1 MDKVF
6 RFSIDYQFD
15 LLKFT
20 VTDKYGYKA
29 LELYNDSNFSLVE
42 HSLIAYCLK
51 KYYKQKR
58 KVPKNKNVFKEYV
71 LSVIKAE
78 SFHKE
83 ISIDD
88 RDHILSLIDD
98 MYKGYVKDGQEIL
111 DQCMEFVSYVELRD
125 LIEGFDLNKFSEYG
139 NFVKK
144 AQKIISI
151 KDARK
156 RDAGSFLV
164 KDIKQR
170 QFDRQDKPNIV
181 PTPFRQINKATNAG
195 GYTKGSIIV
204 LLDKPKQF
212 KTAGLVNVARGYLR
226 KKKKIFYVDLENG
239 AEELFTRIE
248 QSLTNKDK
256 KDILSGR
263 YDKDVQKVLRKYKRL
278 GTELYLKRF
287 PTSITMAHV
296 AQEMDTIYREYG
308 IQFDVVIFDYMAL
321 MNSISGAVDD
331 NKRISDVYL
340 DAANLAQEYN
350 IEHIWT
356 AHHVTR
362 DAFRNEAS
370 RYVDRD
376 IAKCIDIVRHAQAIW
391 GLNRTL
397 DEKDK
402 DIMRMELVV
411 QRDGKQEAK
420 ALFEVN
426 PDTQRMDEFT
436 IEQRNLYDEMT
447 RKALEER
454 GSDL

>member
-6 RFSIDYQFD
+6 RFSIDYQLD

-20 VTDKYGYKA
+20 VTDKHGYKA
-29 LELYNDSNFSLVE
+29 LELYDDSNFSLIE
-42 HSLIAYCLK
+42 HSLIAFALK
-51 KYYKQKR
+51 RYYHVKK

-71 LSVIKAE
+71 LSVITAE
-78 SFHKE
+78 RFHKE
-83 ISIDD
+83 ISKSDKNE
-88 RDHILSLIDD
+88 ILSTIDK
-98 MYKGYVKDGQEIL
+98 MYTGYVKDGPEIL
-111 DQCMEFVSYVELRD
+111 DQCREFVSYVKLKD
-125 LIEGFDLNKFSEYG
+125 LIEGFDLNNFGEYN

-156 RDAGSFLV
+156 RDTGSFLV
-164 KDIKQR
+164 MDIKQR

-212 KTAGLVNVARGYLR
+212 KTAALVNVARGYLR
-226 KKKKIFYVDLENG
+226 KRKKIFYVDLENG
-239 AEELFTRIE
+239 ADELFTRIE
-248 QSLTNKDK
+248 QSISNKDK
-256 KDILSGR
+256 LSIVSGKH
-263 YDKDVQKVLRKYKRL
+263 DKEVQKIIRKYKRL

-287 PTSITMAHV
+287 PSYITMADV
-296 AQEMDTIYREYG
+296 GQEMDFIYREHG
-308 IQFDVVIFDYMAL
+308 IQFDVVIFDYMGL

-340 DAANLAQEYN
+340 DAANLAQEYDL
-350 IEHIWT
+350 EHIWT

-362 DAFRNEAS
+362 DAFRNEGT

-391 GLNRTL
+391 GLNRNI
-397 DEKDK
+397 DERDQGV
-402 DIMRMELVV
+402 MRMELVV

-420 ALFEVN
+420 SLFEIN
-426 PDTQRMDEFT
+426 PETQRMNEFT
-436 IEQRNLYDEMT
+436 IEQRKVYDEMVQQ
-447 RKALEER
+447 AMEER
-454 GSDL
+454 GADL